1 MFAQRCNK
9 KEDLHR
15 IVVQDW
21 SEIWKTSKGVWMTQQ
36 NFENGWLF
44 LLIGSFIYLY
54 QPSRNEGKA
63 KVMFFSEDSLRNNR
77 ILPFIQIIA
86 SQLVFTLSR
95 TEMSKTPNELEQLV
109 YPKRSNYPQTL
120 LPSFSP
126 ALLSSFLFFFFLLL
140 SGFYLFIY
148 VFLTPLSSTGKQVE
162 EQHWTEMK
170 ARGARRSVWDVE
182 GAPHTE
188 SASRFFVTLHLKR
201 LKTAAFLPPVMCICW
216 ASEGSADRGAAWRGT
231 STSGE

>member
-77 ILPFIQIIA
+77 IFPFIQIIA

-126 ALLSSFLFFFFLLL
+126 ALLSSFLFFFFYFCL
-140 SGFYLFIY
+140 GFIYLFMY
-148 VFLTPLSSTGKQVE
+148 FLLHWVPQANKWRSNTGRRWKPEDRGGASGMWKERLTQSQPPGFLPLST
-162 EQHWTEMK
+162 
-170 ARGARRSVWDVE
+170 
-182 GAPHTE
+182 
-188 SASRFFVTLHLKR
+188 
-201 LKTAAFLPPVMCICW
+201 
-216 ASEGSADRGAAWRGT
+216 
-231 STSGE
+231 